1 MKVTWGHFWKILIAV
16 TCISGYIF
24 KGQKWGHMLGSFEIF
39 KDWITSFGM
48 TEMKSFFRQWSIIFE
63 TKFSFERVEQH
74 PTKNNQSD
82 RSIFNQWEVRN
93 QNFLFLLNLLKINL
107 YLALVMATFN
117 RLTDSSKSLL
127 IGSSDD
133 PVFDDLT
140 KEIIMTK
147 FSFPEYDLWK
157 LSKKYIKGLHKV

>member
-1 MKVTWGHFWKILIAV
+1 MADDTILPLAKFGPNEQREDASHFI
-16 TCISGYIF
+16 
-24 KGQKWGHMLGSFEIF
+24 
-39 KDWITSFGM
+39 
-48 TEMKSFFRQWSIIFE
+48 
-63 TKFSFERVEQH
+63 
-74 PTKNNQSD
+74 
-82 RSIFNQWEVRN
+82 
-93 QNFLFLLNLLKINL
+93 FLLNLLKINL

-147 FSFPEYDLWK
+147 FSFPEYDL
-157 LSKKYIKGLHKV
+157 

>member
-1 MKVTWGHFWKILIAV
+1 MADDTILPHAKFGPNEHREDASHFK
-16 TCISGYIF
+16 
-24 KGQKWGHMLGSFEIF
+24 
-39 KDWITSFGM
+39 
-48 TEMKSFFRQWSIIFE
+48 
-63 TKFSFERVEQH
+63 
-74 PTKNNQSD
+74 
-82 RSIFNQWEVRN
+82 
-93 QNFLFLLNLLKINL
+93 FLLNLLKINL

-147 FSFPEYDLWK
+147 FSFPEYDL
-157 LSKKYIKGLHKV
+157 

>member
-1 MKVTWGHFWKILIAV
+1 M
-16 TCISGYIF
+16 
-24 KGQKWGHMLGSFEIF
+24 
-39 KDWITSFGM
+39 
-48 TEMKSFFRQWSIIFE
+48 
-63 TKFSFERVEQH
+63 
-74 PTKNNQSD
+74 
-82 RSIFNQWEVRN
+82 
-93 QNFLFLLNLLKINL
+93 FLLNLLKINL

-157 LSKKYIKGLHKV
+157 LSKKYIKGLHKVLVHVSDRNTPKKSHAKCVGCKK

>member
-1 MKVTWGHFWKILIAV
+1 M
-16 TCISGYIF
+16 
-24 KGQKWGHMLGSFEIF
+24 
-39 KDWITSFGM
+39 
-48 TEMKSFFRQWSIIFE
+48 
-63 TKFSFERVEQH
+63 
-74 PTKNNQSD
+74 
-82 RSIFNQWEVRN
+82 
-93 QNFLFLLNLLKINL
+93 FLLNLLKINL

-157 LSKKYIKGLHKV
+157 LSKKFNKGLHKVLVYVSDRNTSKNPRQMRRLKHYHNPRNLGELTLKLIDSINTNIGRQHIG